1 MLWIVTVGYFS
12 DSSRIT
18 CIYGVITLIILKESI
33 DNQKVMCVKYKEVDS
48 VFNIEELCKKRLLF
62 NYKNEK
68 EVEHNY

>member
-1 MLWIVTVGYFS
+1 M
-12 DSSRIT
+12 
-18 CIYGVITLIILKESI
+18 ITLMILKESI
-33 DNQKVMCVKYKEVDS
+33 DNQKLMCVKYKEVDS